1 MSAVPKPL
9 RRPGTLVAGVFLGLV
24 LLLDTA
30 DAFDLRDV
38 PPGNRLTM
46 NLDLP
51 TATFQSIGYGPTSW
65 ARLAERALAR
75 WNAVGVGPSPDFTFF
90 SLRSPTTFGDPCT
103 RDGINEVR
111 FDSTFCGRAWG
122 DAVAFTVSRRS
133 VVGGPVVEAD
143 VVFNATLPMDAYPG
157 PVRHTAQGR
166 ALYDFYR
173 IALHEFG
180 HAAGMDHPDEAG
192 QAVVALMNFRVSDLD
207 ELQPDDVAG
216 IHTVTWFAPAAR
228 ARFSPLDDSI
238 TELYQEILGR
248 TPAPYELGGWRFH
261 ILANPTASG
270 IGTFGH
276 ALFDS
281 GEYLSKPS
289 TPRAYVTLLY
299 RSILDREPDPGGL
312 QSWLQFLQAQ
322 FDTALPGFVNSQEF
336 RRLVPSTQDQT
347 AVRAVVTRL
356 YQQVLGR
363 QPAAAEVTQW
373 TNYVFATGDLV
384 GMARGFLGST
394 EYNSRARTLSEH
406 VVILYRTF
414 LGREPAAH
422 EIPQWVNYLQSFRVA
437 VEDAFINSVEFQQ
450 QLAVFF

>member
-1 MSAVPKPL
+1 MSTAA
-9 RRPGTLVAGVFLGLV
+9 RRLSRRGTLIAGVFLGLV
-24 LLLDTA
+24 LVLDTA
-30 DAFDLRDV
+30 HAFDLRDV
-38 PPGNRLTM
+38 PPGTRLTM

-51 TATFQSIGYGPTSW
+51 AATFQSIGYGQTSW

-90 SLRSPTTFGDPCT
+90 AVRSPTTFGDPCT

-111 FDSTFCGRAWG
+111 FASTFCGRAWG
-122 DAVAFTVSRRS
+122 DAVAFTVSRFFA
-133 VVGGPVVEAD
+133 GGRVVETD
-143 VVFNATLPMDAYPG
+143 VVFNVNVPMNAYPG
-157 PVRHTAQGR
+157 PVRQAAQGGT
-166 ALYDFYR
+166 LYDFYR

-180 HAAGMDHPDEAG
+180 HAAGLDHPDEAG
-192 QAVVALMNFRVSDLD
+192 QLVVALMNTTFGSLD
-207 ELQPDDVAG
+207 ELQLDDVAG
-216 IHTVTWFAPAAR
+216 IHTVAWVAPTAQV
-228 ARFSPLDDSI
+228 RFSPLDDSI
-238 TELYQEILGR
+238 TELVQEILGR
-248 TPAPYELGGWRFH
+248 APAPFELAGWRFH
-261 ILANPTASG
+261 ILANPTAAG

-276 ALFDS
+276 ALFDG

-312 QSWLQFLQAQ
+312 ESWLQLLQAQ

-336 RRLVPSTQDQT
+336 GRIVPSTQDQA

-363 QPAAAEVTQW
+363 QPAATEVTQW
-373 TNYVFATGDLV
+373 ANYVVATGDLV
-384 GMARGFLGST
+384 GMARGFFGSA
-394 EYNSRARTLSEH
+394 EYNGRARTLSEH

-437 VEDAFINSVEFQQ
+437 VEDAFINSAEFQR
-450 QLAVFF
+450 QLAALL